1 MQQVFLVGRSLL
13 AALILFGAPRFSP
26 LFAAEKASSQ
36 SWSELCAAA
45 EKARKQG
52 DFPAM
57 ESNYSQAMEAAEK
70 FGSRDPR
77 FIKTTLQLC
86 EAQMTM
92 RHFEAAE
99 NAARK
104 SLAARTAKFKEI
116 EDAQLQLGLGG
127 ALFYQEKYSE
137 GLVVFSNSLQII
149 QRKIGPFHALTCY
162 PLAGMGACQAGLSN
176 YAAAD
181 ELFAKA
187 IKNASTRTTQ
197 VSDSIDGGTQVES
210 LPPDLRH
217 LAAIMDGYGLMQ
229 LEAGRYEAAEI
240 TLKRSLS
247 FLGNSS
253 KSKARFNPLFN
264 LGALKFR
271 QKDFPAAET
280 YLLQARE
287 VLEKTIGLD
296 NRFGADTMRLLWL
309 SYLGD
314 NKTAEAAAIEAK
326 AKALNEKFPRNL
338 K

>member
-1 MQQVFLVGRSLL
+1 MQRVLL
-13 AALILFGAPRFSP
+13 AARSFLAALAIFGAAMVSP
-26 LFAAEKASSQ
+26 LFAADKVSTQ

-52 DFPAM
+52 DFPAV
-57 ESNYSQAMEAAEK
+57 ESNYSQAMEAAQK
-70 FGSRDPR
+70 FGPHDPR

-86 EAQMTM
+86 DAQMLM

-99 NAARK
+99 NTARK
-104 SLAARTAKFKEI
+104 SLAARTSKFKEI
-116 EDAQLQLGLGG
+116 EDAELQLGLGG
-127 ALFYQEKYSE
+127 ALFYREKYSE
-137 GLVVFSNSLQII
+137 GLLVFSNSLQII

-187 IKNASTRTTQ
+187 IKHASTRTTQ
-197 VSDSIDGGTQVES
+197 VSDTIDGGTQVES

-217 LAAIMDGYGLMQ
+217 LAAIMDGYGVMQ
-229 LEAGRYEAAEI
+229 LESGRYEAAEI
-240 TLKRSLS
+240 TLKRALS
-247 FLGNSS
+247 FFGNSS
-253 KSKARFNPLFN
+253 KSQARFNPLFN
-264 LGALKFR
+264 LGALKYR
-271 QKDFPAAET
+271 QKDFAAAET
-280 YLLQARE
+280 HLLQARE

-309 SYLGD
+309 TYLGE

-338 K
+338 R